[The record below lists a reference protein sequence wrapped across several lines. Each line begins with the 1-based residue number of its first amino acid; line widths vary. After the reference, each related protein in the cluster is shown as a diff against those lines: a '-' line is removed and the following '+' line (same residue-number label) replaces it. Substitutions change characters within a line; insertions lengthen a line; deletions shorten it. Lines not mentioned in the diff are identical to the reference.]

1 MTRVGADARSE
12 KEAAGLAKAGLTG
25 TSGEP
30 ILRIFTVSIVSLY
43 TLLQAIKEEYMAQT
57 FAKQSI
63 SASVAQDMVVA
74 AVAEAQKIG
83 VPQVVA
89 VVDESGLLK
98 AFYRMDG
105 APLVSIE
112 ASQNKAYTALFGMPS
127 HEFFDYIKDKP
138 DLLAGVPQLPRI
150 VAIGGGL
157 PIQLDGAVVG
167 AIGVSGGSV
176 EQDIE
181 CARAGLRASA
191 LEG

>member
-1 MTRVGADARSE
+1 
-12 KEAAGLAKAGLTG
+12 
-25 TSGEP
+25 
-30 ILRIFTVSIVSLY
+30 
-43 TLLQAIKEEYMAQT
+43 MAQT
-57 FAKQSI
+57 FTKHSI
-63 SASVAQDMVVA
+63 SASVAQEMVAA
-74 AVAEAQKIG
+74 AVAKAERIG